1 MCVLLHVCMYLDRQ
15 ACLNIVLY
23 YMLNIVNCI
32 VDRAV
37 QVGRLGMLGLA

>member
-15 ACLNIVLY
+15 AFLNIVLY
-23 YMLNIVNCI
+23 YMLNTVNCI

-37 QVGRLGMLGLA
+37 QVGCLDVLGLA